1 MFFIFML
8 TRRDRTVDNALEL
21 VDEAAAL
28 GIGHIGFKDVG
39 TSDKTLAMLNRRI
52 QAAGAKSVM
61 EMVDA
66 TPGASATSARLA
78 ADIGVDC
85 LLGGHDA
92 DALLPLL
99 ENTGIDYFPSA
110 GRPAGRPA
118 TLDATPEEIAADCRR
133 AVALGCAGVNL
144 LAYRSRRA
152 RPLALIEAARAALGN
167 SGRLIVAGSISDAD
181 TVRELRAAGVDG
193 FTIGTAVV
201 DGRFDADG
209 RSLTDQLEAVLAAS
223 RNPLA

>member
-39 TSDKTLAMLNRRI
+39 ASDKTLAMLSRRI

-61 EMVDA
+61 EMVNA

-85 LLGGHDA
+85 LLGGDRKSTRLNSSH
-92 DALLPLL
+92 
-99 ENTGIDYFPSA
+99 
-110 GRPAGRPA
+110 
-118 TLDATPEEIAADCRR
+118 
-133 AVALGCAGVNL
+133 VA
-144 LAYRSRRA
+144 
-152 RPLALIEAARAALGN
+152 
-167 SGRLIVAGSISDAD
+167 
-181 TVRELRAAGVDG
+181 
-193 FTIGTAVV
+193 
-201 DGRFDADG
+201 
-209 RSLTDQLEAVLAAS
+209 
-223 RNPLA
+223 